1 LSVVAI
7 KQVKM
12 NENSRINTITINLI
26 KYKISRATY
35 FVRRKALFLH
45 FPSKEVKGIKIGQMK
60 PRSPKIPVQYNHQ
73 LGVQVGALI

>member
-1 LSVVAI
+1 
-7 KQVKM
+7 M

-35 FVRRKALFLH
+35 FVHRKALFLH

-60 PRSPKIPVQYNHQ
+60 HEAQKSPF
-73 LGVQVGALI
+73 